1 LFISLDFAIVGIRN
15 ENIQLC
21 NVGFCIVMHVFVYGI
36 FLVNLGKDGLEIFIA
51 ELTGVVQSEDGGA
64 C

>member
-1 LFISLDFAIVGIRN
+1 
-15 ENIQLC
+15 
-21 NVGFCIVMHVFVYGI
+21 MHVFVYGI